1 MFTARRFRLIA
12 LAALA
17 SLVFAQAATAA
28 MGCATLRADTA
39 RGDVVVMPSGE
50 PCDMMGGAPAALML
64 KHCAQTVDA
73 VTGDLSSL
81 HFLDLPAPPS
91 LRPVTGH
98 IEQVSLDHAH
108 PVARILGPPRFALT
122 QRLRL

>member
-1 MFTARRFRLIA
+1 MFTARRIRLIA

-39 RGDVVVMPSGE
+39 RSNVAVMPSGE
-50 PCDMMGGAPAALML
+50 PCEMMGGTPAALML

-73 VTGDLSSL
+73 ATGDLSSL

-91 LRPVTGH
+91 LRPVTGL
-98 IEQVSLDHAH
+98 IAPVSLDHAH

-122 QRLRL
+122 QRRRI

>member
-1 MFTARRFRLIA
+1 MFTARRLRLIA

-50 PCDMMGGAPAALML
+50 PCEMMGGTPAPLML

-73 VTGDLSSL
+73 ATGDCSSL

-91 LRPVTGH
+91 LRPITSHV
-98 IEQVSLDHAH
+98 EPVSLAHAH